1 MNTKIYGSLQGP
13 VIPDSV
19 DREHLPLGRQ
29 RLKLLRLT
37 NESKSKDQSS
47 ISYTFLAVSADAGI
61 RGTAFF
67 RFNFR
72 DVEFK
77 LMDDANPPNV
87 VLDEVFPPYFDAEF
101 VETSLT
107 RLGTLTQD
115 VNPVIAKAADRERN
129 RANIAL
135 STAKKLNTMAGVG
148 NARFF
153 DAQKWVGLE
162 FEGTVQY
169 RDKGGITK
177 RLKADGAVEYYSK
190 ALRAA
195 VSETAYD
202 ETAASADVTSIY
214 ATKPVEVKDNVGG
227 LAIINEAVAR

>member
-87 VLDEVFPPYFDAEF
+87 VLDEVFPEYFDASF
-101 VETSLT
+101 VETALP
-107 RLGTLTQD
+107 RLGPLTQD
-115 VNPVIAKAADRERN
+115 ANPAIPKPADRRLN
-129 RANIAL
+129 R
-135 STAKKLNTMAGVG
+135 TGV
-148 NARFF
+148 
-153 DAQKWVGLE
+153 
-162 FEGTVQY
+162 
-169 RDKGGITK
+169 
-177 RLKADGAVEYYSK
+177 
-190 ALRAA
+190 
-195 VSETAYD
+195 
-202 ETAASADVTSIY
+202 
-214 ATKPVEVKDNVGG
+214 
-227 LAIINEAVAR
+227 